1 MLNIL
6 LIVTFAFL
14 NPALPDNPQKS
25 DQPLDVNSLFEQLK
39 DDNKI
44 ETKRLNKDKSKR
56 IKFLTNACNSIK
68 YPPLRFIE
76 EFSKE
81 HRINPNSIK
90 VQYSVLKTETSTKT
104 PFACSVT
111 TVSDAGLCNH
121 DLQITYF
128 SPFKILGLSNVQ
140 CK

>member
-1 MLNIL
+1 MLHIL
-6 LIVTFAFL
+6 LIGTFAFL
-14 NPALPDNPQKS
+14 NPTLPDNPQKS
-25 DQPLDVNSLFEQLK
+25 DQRLDVNSLFDQLK
-39 DDNKI
+39 NDNEIK
-44 ETKRLNKDKSKR
+44 TKRLNKDKSEK

-68 YPPLRFIE
+68 YPPLRFIK

-90 VQYSVLKTETSTKT
+90 VQYSILKRETSTKT

-128 SPFKILGLSNVQ
+128 SPFRILGLSNVQ

>member
-1 MLNIL
+1 MLHIL
-6 LIVTFAFL
+6 LIGTFAFL
-14 NPALPDNPQKS
+14 NPTLADNPQKS
-25 DQPLDVNSLFEQLK
+25 DQRSDVNSLFDQLK
-39 DDNKI
+39 NDNEIK
-44 ETKRLNKDKSKR
+44 TKRLNKDKSER

-90 VQYSVLKTETSTKT
+90 VQYSVLERETSTKT
-104 PFACSVT
+104 PFACLVT

-128 SPFKILGLSNVQ
+128 SPFRILGLSNVQ